1 MINRSTII
9 VPVLLLGVLGFSGSA
24 LAGHGKGGLEK
35 CLNAVSKIKS
45 GDFVKAEYLSFT
57 DEGVPAYEVEVRDAD
72 GNEWEFECSA
82 KGARILEMERE
93 VENAEDPL
101 FNKNMKVSETDARKT
116 ATDLYPGTVEEVE
129 YEIETNGDPSY
140 EFDIVDSDGTE
151 WKIEV
156 SAVTG
161 EIVEVQVEEWEIGE
175 EDQMN

>member
-1 MINRSTII
+1 MINRITII
-9 VPVLLLGVLGFSGSA
+9 VPILLLGVLGFSGNA

-35 CLNAVSKIKS
+35 CLKTVSKIKP
-45 GDFVKAEYLSFT
+45 GDFVKVEYLSFT

-82 KGARILEMERE
+82 KDARILEMERE
-93 VENAEDPL
+93 VDSAEDPL
-101 FNKNMKVSETDARKT
+101 FNKSMKVSEADAKKT
-116 ATDLYPGTVEEVE
+116 ATDLYPGTVKEVE
-129 YEIETNGDPSY
+129 YEIEANGDPSY

-161 EIVEVQVEEWEIGE
+161 KIVEVQVEEWEIGE
-175 EDQMN
+175 EDQLN